1 MQAVVFLFGLVNAG
15 VQLQGYGTGTWAVM
29 SASLVG
35 RPLGILLATFAI
47 IAAGLR
53 LPLQLRTRELVV
65 AALATSS
72 GFTTALF
79 MAVGVFPAGPALAEI
94 TLGALFSVVGA
105 VATLGVAWLL
115 QVGRF
120 ARRRSDL
127 AHRHPVRRR
136 HAHA

>member
-1 MQAVVFLFGLVNAG
+1 MGGDDRL
-15 VQLQGYGTGTWAVM
+15 TG
-29 SASLVG
+29 G
-35 RPLGILLATFAI
+35 E
-47 IAAGLR
+47 AAGHPCR
-53 LPLQLRTRELVV
+53 DDRDRCHGAASALQLRTRELVV

-94 TLGALFSVVGA
+94 ALGALFSVVGA
-105 VATLGVAWLL
+105 VATLAMAWML

-127 AHRHPVRRR
+127 ARRQPIRPR